1 MCTSCEEAIS
11 DFVCRHLGLLEEER
25 KEECEQAQRL
35 LTVSQ
40 GGVYLKYLTLFS
52 YNSCLGGYVIV
63 EFRSAKN
70 NILQAH
76 CLTCKDVVGVIEG
89 LNLQNTPLAT
99 GVVKFT
105 TDESIGVSFED
116 IGSFSEE
123 DEAVYTLV
131 KLANDVTYSRLKTS
145 LKALTRISKPSK
157 VLVELLFGKSNYLER
172 IPLSPLMLNPQG
184 GLRYIDNNLHTDQ
197 KEAVKFALEMKNLA
211 VIHGPP
217 GTGKTTTLVE
227 IILHMIHARNKVLV
241 CAPSNI
247 AVDNLVERLANHNVK
262 MVRLGHPGRVLDSIA
277 KYSLDAIVDRSSS
290 TQIIQDVR
298 KELNDVLKK
307 LKTRHRKETFSEL
320 HSELKNL
327 RKELQQRESRA
338 LKEVLQESDVV
349 LSTLVT
355 SSDSGPLKNLPDDH
369 FHCVVIDE
377 CSQALEAACWIA
389 LPRAPKVILA
399 GDHMQLS
406 PTVIS
411 QKAQQ
416 RGLGLSLMERAV
428 EKFGKEGY
436 RLLKRQFRMHTDI
449 MTWPSQEMYGGQLEA
464 DPSVAG
470 HLLKDLPFV
479 KSTDET
485 EMSLLLVDT
494 TGCYLEEESFETSR
508 CNRGE
513 AGIIAILLKRLV
525 DAGVPETSIAVI
537 TPYNYQVE
545 MVRAHITHLKDIEVR
560 SVDGFQGRE
569 KEAILCS
576 MVRSNP
582 KRELGFICDRRR
594 LNVAVSR
601 ARRFLCVVADSS
613 TVSCDGTLASLMS
626 YIGQHGVVHSAEQ
639 YILELETPKEVLQ
652 NRKFQFQEKVK
663 HEILTEKKP
672 KRQRKKIDIPAN
684 ESVDAASQ
692 KKGQQQQQQQ
702 QQLQQEHAECEQA
715 RADDCESRLQE
726 FMKNHEQM
734 ELKFSKSLSAYDRRL
749 IHEAASKLN
758 LLHISVGEG
767 NDRYIVVR
775 KAPVTRPSDGNINSI
790 HRPDDNMKV
799 KVMELNDTSIQH
811 VMCMEK
817 HAVKK
822 PSAQVSAPKAD
833 ELNHTKKIECRKG
846 DKVRNKPRKQQEPE
860 DFDSVIAEFQE
871 KDKRCSW
878 TNCRIAVD
886 LVGLT
891 CVHCKQRFCISHGL
905 PEMHGCGVA
914 ACKAAKHELRHPRPA
929 KPDLLKRSAMGKK
942 LEKKLTKMAEERK
955 PHKKGT

>member
-1 MCTSCEEAIS
+1 MCTSCEDAVSE
-11 DFVCRHLGLLEEER
+11 FVCRHLDLLEEER
-25 KEECEQAQRL
+25 KQECEQAKQL

-52 YNSCLGGYVIV
+52 YSSCLGGYVIV

-76 CLTCKDVVGVIEG
+76 GLKCKDVVGVIEG

-145 LKALTRISKPSK
+145 LKALTRISKPGK

-172 IPLSPLMLNPQG
+172 IPLPPAVLNPQG
-184 GLRYIDNNLHTDQ
+184 ELRYIDNNLDTDQ

-227 IILHMIHARNKVLV
+227 IILHMIHAGNKVLV

-290 TQIIQDVR
+290 TQIVKDVR

-307 LKTRHRKETFSEL
+307 LKIRHHKETFSEL
-320 HSELKNL
+320 HGELKNL
-327 RKELQQRESRA
+327 RKELQKRESRA
-338 LKEVLQESDVV
+338 LNEVLRESDVV

-355 SSDSGPLKNLPDDH
+355 SSDSGHLKNLPDDH

-416 RGLGLSLMERAV
+416 GGMGLSLMERAV

-494 TGCYLEEESFETSR
+494 TGCHLEEEGFETSR

-613 TVSCDGTLASLMS
+613 TVSCDGTLASLMN

-639 YILELETPKEVLQ
+639 YISEFETPKEVLQ
-652 NRKFQFQEKVK
+652 NRKFQFQEKIK
-663 HEILTEKKP
+663 HEMLTEKKP

-684 ESVDAASQ
+684 RSVDITNQ

-702 QQLQQEHAECEQA
+702 LQQEWAEYEQV
-715 RADDCESRLQE
+715 RVDDCESCLQE
-726 FMKNHEQM
+726 FMENTEQM

-775 KAPVTRPSDGNINSI
+775 KAPIARPSDGNPNSV

-799 KVMELNDTSIQH
+799 KVMESNDTSVQH
-811 VMCMEK
+811 VMCMAE
-817 HAVKK
+817 HDVK
-822 PSAQVSAPKAD
+822 PSAKVSTPKAD
-833 ELNHTKKIECRKG
+833 ELSDTKKIECRKD
-846 DKVRNKPRKQQEPE
+846 DKVHNKPRKKQEPE

-871 KDKRCSW
+871 KHKRCSW
-878 TNCRIAVD
+878 TNCRIAVA
-886 LVGLT
+886 LLGVT

-914 ACKAAKHELRHPRPA
+914 ACKAAKHEFRHPKPA
-929 KPDLLKRSAMGKK
+929 KPDLLKRSAMSKK

>member
-1 MCTSCEEAIS
+1 MCTSWEDVIS
-11 DFVCRHLGLLEEER
+11 DFVRRHLDLLEEER
-25 KEECEQAQRL
+25 KEECEQTKRL

-40 GGVYLKYLTLFS
+40 GGVCLKYLTLFTYS
-52 YNSCLGGYVIV
+52 SCLGGYVLA

-76 CLTCKDVVGVIEG
+76 SLTCKDVVGVIEG
-89 LNLQNTPLAT
+89 VNLQNTPIAT
-99 GVVKFT
+99 GVVKFI

-116 IGSFSEE
+116 IDSFSEE
-123 DEAVYTLV
+123 DEVLYTLV

-145 LKALTRISKPSK
+145 LKALNRISKPGK
-157 VLVELLFGKSNYLER
+157 VLVELLFGKGNYLER
-172 IPLSPLMLNPQG
+172 IPLSPVMLNPQG
-184 GLRYIDNNLHTDQ
+184 ELRFFDNSLHTDQ

-262 MVRLGHPGRVLDSIA
+262 MVRLGHPGRVMDSIT
-277 KYSLDAIVDRSSS
+277 KYSLDAVVDRSSS
-290 TQIIQDVR
+290 TKIVKDVR

-307 LKTRHRKETFSEL
+307 LKIRHRKETFSEL

-327 RKELQQRESRA
+327 RKELQQRESCA
-338 LKEVLQESDVV
+338 LKEVLRESDIV

-355 SSDSGPLKNLPDDH
+355 SSDAGPLKNLPDDH

-389 LPRAPKVILA
+389 LPKAPKAILA

-411 QKAQQ
+411 QKAEQG
-416 RGLGLSLMERAV
+416 GLGLSLMERAV

-464 DPSVAG
+464 DPTVAG

-494 TGCYLEEESFETSR
+494 AGSHLEEEVFETSR

-513 AGIIAILLKRLV
+513 AGIIAILLQRLV
-525 DAGVPETSIAVI
+525 DAGVPETSVAVI

-576 MVRSNP
+576 LVRSNP

-626 YIGQHGVVHSAEQ
+626 YMGQYGIVHSAEQ
-639 YILELETPKEVLQ
+639 YISELEMPKEVLQ
-652 NRKFQFQEKVK
+652 NQKFHFQGKLK
-663 HEILTEKKP
+663 HEMLNEKKP
-672 KRQRKKIDIPAN
+672 KRQRKKINIPAN
-684 ESVDAASQ
+684 QSVDATHQ
-692 KKGQQQQQQQ
+692 KKGQQQL
-702 QQLQQEHAECEQA
+702 QLQQEQAEYEQV
-715 RADDCESRLQE
+715 RANDCESCLQE
-726 FMKNHEQM
+726 FMKNTEQM

-749 IHEAASKLN
+749 IHEEASKLN

-767 NDRYIVVR
+767 SDRYIVVR
-775 KAPVTRPSDGNINSI
+775 KAPVARPSVDNMNSV
-790 HRPDDNMKV
+790 HRPDDDMKV
-799 KVMELNDTSIQH
+799 KVMESNDSSIQH
-811 VMCMEK
+811 VMCMAK
-817 HAVKK
+817 HAVK
-822 PSAQVSAPKAD
+822 PSAKVPAPKAD
-833 ELNHTKKIECRKG
+833 ELSDTKKIECRKS
-846 DKVRNKPRKQQEPE
+846 DKVHNKQKKKQELE

-891 CVHCKQRFCISHGL
+891 CVHCKQRFCINHGL

-914 ACKAAKHELRHPRPA
+914 ACKAAKHEYRHP
-929 KPDLLKRSAMGKK
+929 KPPKLDLLKRSAVSKK
-942 LEKKLTKMAEERK
+942 LEKKLTQMAEERK

>member
-1 MCTSCEEAIS
+1 MCTSYEDTIS
-11 DFVCRHLGLLEEER
+11 DFVCRHLDLLEEER
-25 KEECEQAQRL
+25 KEECEQATRL
-35 LTVSQ
+35 LSVSQ
-40 GGVYLKYLTLFS
+40 GGVCLKNLTVFS
-52 YNSCLGGYVIV
+52 YSSCLGGYVLV

-70 NILQAH
+70 NVLQEH
-76 CLTCKDVVGVIEG
+76 SLTCKDVVGVIEG
-89 LNLQNTPLAT
+89 LDLQNTPVAT

-131 KLANDVTYSRLKTS
+131 KLANDITYSRLKSS
-145 LKALTRISKPSK
+145 LKDLTRISKPGR

-184 GLRYIDNNLHTDQ
+184 ELRFIDNNLHTDQ

-227 IILHMIHARNKVLV
+227 IILHMIQARNKVLV

-262 MVRLGHPGRVLDSIA
+262 MVRLGHPGRIMDSII

-290 TQIIQDVR
+290 TQIVKDVR
-298 KELNDVLKK
+298 KELNYVLKK
-307 LKTRHRKETFSEL
+307 LKIRHRKETFSEL
-320 HSELKNL
+320 HSELKCL

-338 LKEVLQESDVV
+338 LKEVLRESDVV

-355 SSDSGPLKNLPDDH
+355 SSDAGPLKNLPDDH

-389 LPRAPKVILA
+389 LPRAPKAILA
-399 GDHMQLS
+399 GDHMQLP

-411 QKAQQ
+411 QKAEQG
-416 RGLGLSLMERAV
+416 GLGLSLMERAV

-464 DPSVAG
+464 DSSVEG

-494 TGCYLEEESFETSR
+494 AGCHLEEEAFETSR

-525 DAGVPETSIAVI
+525 DANVPETSIAVI

-545 MVRAHITHLKDIEVR
+545 MIRGHITHLKDIEVR

-613 TVSCDGTLASLMS
+613 TVSCDSTLKSLVS
-626 YIGQHGVVHSAEQ
+626 YISQHGVVHSAEQ
-639 YILELETPKEVLQ
+639 YISELETPKEVLQ
-652 NRKFQFQEKVK
+652 NQKFRFQGKVK
-663 HEILTEKKP
+663 NDMLIEKKP
-672 KRQRKKIDIPAN
+672 KRQRKKIVDVPVN
-684 ESVDAASQ
+684 QSVNAATQ
-692 KKGQQQQQQQ
+692 KEGQQQT
-702 QQLQQEHAECEQA
+702 ECEQV
-715 RADDCESRLQE
+715 RADYYESCLQE
-726 FMKNHEQM
+726 FMKNTEEM
-734 ELKFSKSLSAYDRRL
+734 ELKFPKSLSAYDRRL

-758 LLHISVGEG
+758 LLHVSVGEG
-767 NDRYIVVR
+767 NDRYIVVH
-775 KAPVTRPSDGNINSI
+775 KVPVAGPSVGNINSV
-790 HRPDDNMKV
+790 HRPDDNMKI
-799 KVMELNDTSIQH
+799 KVVESNDSCIQH
-811 VMCMEK
+811 VKFMAK
-817 HAVKK
+817 HAVK
-822 PSAQVSAPKAD
+822 PSAKLSAPKPD
-833 ELNHTKKIECRKG
+833 EHSDTKKIECKKG
-846 DKVRNKPRKQQEPE
+846 DKVRNKPKKKQAPE

-886 LVGLT
+886 LVALI
-891 CVHCKQRFCISHGL
+891 CVHCRQRFCISHGL
-905 PEMHGCGVA
+905 PEVHGCGGA
-914 ACKAAKHELRHPRPA
+914 ARKTAKHEFRHPKPA
-929 KPDLLKRSAMGKK
+929 KPDTQKRSAMSKK
-942 LEKKLTKMAEERK
+942 LEKKLTQMVEERK